1 MRRFVQRNGP
11 VVRVERSEIPSPPIH
26 GCSTRT
32 LLPSIRTTILRRSAR
47 SWLERADR
55 DPIGRGRAS
64 PSIGVGAKLFCAS
77 QQIQG
82 AKVLMSPSG
91 QFLPRYLTECAAAL
105 PHKAAAPAV
114 RRRGSYGPISDIS
127 HCRRTAPPMA
137 GGSILE
143 TRFVILVVYEIK
155 LACALSSSA
164 DCCGRTLPSAKRN
177 QASKIYHAEAPARPG
192 IGSDIGNA
200 ERTPIVARQPDTTN
214 NATFGA
220 RNIQFS

>member
-11 VVRVERSEIPSPPIH
+11 VARVECSEIPSPPIH

-82 AKVLMSPSG
+82 ADVAFGSLTASPVTG
-91 QFLPRYLTECAAAL
+91 CC
-105 PHKAAAPAV
+105 
-114 RRRGSYGPISDIS
+114 GSYTPDNG
-127 HCRRTAPPMA
+127 HEGRR
-137 GGSILE
+137 
-143 TRFVILVVYEIK
+143 
-155 LACALSSSA
+155 
-164 DCCGRTLPSAKRN
+164 
-177 QASKIYHAEAPARPG
+177 PARQRRAASGHQIIELRWQLLTGVGG
-192 IGSDIGNA
+192 ISLKQRAKNSSKKSA
-200 ERTPIVARQPDTTN
+200 VA
-214 NATFGA
+214 
-220 RNIQFS
+220 SS

>member
-11 VVRVERSEIPSPPIH
+11 VVRVECSEIPSPPIH

-82 AKVLMSPSG
+82 ADVA
-91 QFLPRYLTECAAAL
+91 F
-105 PHKAAAPAV
+105 
-114 RRRGSYGPISDIS
+114 
-127 HCRRTAPPMA
+127 
-137 GGSILE
+137 GSIAAVASSNRDV
-143 TRFVILVVYEIK
+143 RFY
-155 LACALSSSA
+155 
-164 DCCGRTLPSAKRN
+164 
-177 QASKIYHAEAPARPG
+177 SK
-192 IGSDIGNA
+192 SD
-200 ERTPIVARQPDTTN
+200 
-214 NATFGA
+214 
-220 RNIQFS
+220 